1 MWKTHGLFRMIA
13 MQDTCRSDETRDVP
27 SWCLSGSSSNC
38 NARNLVRR
46 CSGAQ
51 KSTSANCCSKRR
63 RRAAHV
69 AFIASAAASG
79 PLAGPPGP
87 PGPRGLDAFHA
98 LGPLDS
104 LDCDFSCVP
113 MRTRTIGTLLL
124 NRCCLLSTC
133 NIPICPSSDEAPK
146 AAVHR
151 PMPCYAM
158 FYPV

>member
-1 MWKTHGLFRMIA
+1 MLLVLFFMWKTHGLFRMVA
-13 MQDTCRSDETRDVP
+13 VQDTCRSDETRDVP
-27 SWCLSGSSSNC
+27 SWCLSGCSSNC

-63 RRAAHV
+63 RRAANV

-79 PLAGPPGP
+79 PLAGPPGPPGP

-113 MRTRTIGTLLL
+113 MRTRSASSRRVSHHRHTSSES
-124 NRCCLLSTC
+124 LLSSKHLQHSHL
-133 NIPICPSSDEAPK
+133 PIQ
-146 AAVHR
+146 
-151 PMPCYAM
+151 
-158 FYPV
+158 